1 MVNENLISLD
11 LLIYFS
17 LILLLVQLSK
27 PYYRWREWG
36 GRFVSAP
43 FFISIV

>member
-27 PYYRWREWG
+27 PYYIDERVG
-36 GRFVSAP
+36 GALR
-43 FFISIV
+43 ISSLLH